1 MKLYM
6 VPNNSLV
13 KLSEGDGRVFK
24 FLYTDPSFAHLRTEN
39 NTLIK
44 LPATRDV
51 IVVGKFSE
59 SVDGQL

>member
-13 KLSEGDGRVFK
+13 KLSEGDGRIFK
-24 FLYTDPSFAHLRTEN
+24 FLSVDSSFATLRTDN
-39 NTLIK
+39 NTLMK

-51 IVVGKFSE
+51 IVVGKYSE
-59 SVDGQL
+59 NIL